1 MEIKVKDLG
10 AVEEKSK
17 AEIEEELLKK
27 HEEKFENS
35 DSQPTTEKIEEP
47 KEALKKEDPK
57 KEPEIII
64 EEKKEEPPTKENPS
78 SEKIDEAP
86 SSELNDEDVL
96 SFIRDRYNKDIN
108 SVDELF
114 AEKEANEEL
123 PEDVSAYLK
132 YKKDTGRGIEDFYNL
147 QKDYDSMEDDSVLA
161 SYYRITEEGLDA
173 IDIQDIMEDKF
184 SIDEELDEPR
194 DIKKKKL
201 AKKRELAK
209 AKKFLNE
216 QKDKYKVPLESSRD
230 QLSTDQQENLNAYES
245 YLKESKSIEEQ
256 NKKRYNYFL
265 EKTDE
270 VFGNEFKGFEFTVGD
285 SNITF
290 KPGTGEELKNV
301 QSDFN
306 NFVNHFMDKQTGL
319 IADPNGYHRS
329 LAAAMNPDKFA
340 QFFYDQGVSATVDNV
355 SRKSKNIN
363 MDIRQAAQHT
373 VSKDGMKIRAVGN
386 TDSGRGLKIR
396 SIKKV

>member
-1 MEIKVKDLG
+1 MEIKVRDLG
-10 AVEEKSK
+10 QKEEKSK
-17 AEIEEELLKK
+17 AEIEESLLQK
-27 HEEKFENS
+27 HEDKFE
-35 DSQPTTEKIEEP
+35 DSESQTEQTDTVEVSNENDTEKE
-47 KEALKKEDPK
+47 
-57 KEPEIII
+57 
-64 EEKKEEPPTKENPS
+64 TPS
-78 SEKIDEAP
+78 SETIDETP

-132 YKKDTGRGIEDFYNL
+132 YKKDTGRGITDFYNL

-161 SYYRITEEGLDA
+161 SYYSITEDGLDA
-173 IDIQDIMEDKF
+173 VDIQDIMEDKF
-184 SIDEELDEPR
+184 SFDEELDEPR

-216 QKDKYKVPLESSRD
+216 QKDKYKVPLESSGD
-230 QLSTDQQENLNAYES
+230 QLSNDQQENLNAYES

-256 NKKRYNYFL
+256 NKKKYNYFL
-265 EKTDE
+265 DKTNE
-270 VFGNEFKGFEFTVGD
+270 VFNNEFKGFEFKVGD
-285 SNITF
+285 NNITF

-306 NFVNHFMDKQTGL
+306 NFVNRYMDKQTGL
-319 IADPNGYHRS
+319 IADPKGYHRS
-329 LAAAMNPDKFA
+329 LAVAMNPEKFA

-355 SRKSKNIN
+355 TRKSKNIN
-363 MDIRQAAQHT
+363 MDIRNAAQQT
-373 VSKDGMKIRAVGN
+373 VTKDGMRIRAVGDTN
-386 TDSGRGLKIR
+386 SGRGLKIR